1 MSRSSSSRASPGR
14 LVALALLGALVLTA
28 LVLAVEI
35 VLAVN
40 AEYLPTEPAL
50 VIDRRVGA
58 GRQVGAGRLVGPDD
72 DDDGGPPLRLAVLGD
87 STAAGVGAAGVEQS
101 LPVQVAERVA
111 AQQGRPVEVVGLG
124 LSGARMAD
132 VTTRQAEL
140 LEERAFDVVLVV
152 VGSNDATHVTPPWAV
167 EEQATAMLR
176 AVRDASGGAEV
187 VLGGVPEFTTV
198 PALAQ
203 PLRGVVGRYAGVV
216 REGQRRAA
224 AAVDGVRFVDIAAEA
239 SPRFLGVP
247 ESMSSDGFHPSAMGY
262 GFWADALAPV
272 VVEAAR

>member
-1 MSRSSSSRASPGR
+1 VSGSPSSSPTARPAPRGR
-14 LVALALLGALVLTA
+14 VAALALLGALALTA

-50 VIDRRVGA
+50 MIDRRVGPP
-58 GRQVGAGRLVGPDD
+58 GIGS
-72 DDDGGPPLRLAVLGD
+72 PLRLAVLGD
-87 STAAGVGAAGVEQS
+87 STAAGVGAAGIGQS

-111 AQQGRPVEVVGLG
+111 AERGQPVEVVGFG
-124 LSGARMAD
+124 VSGARMAD
-132 VTTRQAEL
+132 VATEQARL
-140 LEERAFDVVLVV
+140 LDERAFDVVLVV
-152 VGSNDATHVTPPWAV
+152 VGSNDATHATPPWDV
-167 EEQATAMLR
+167 EEQAVAVLR
-176 AVRDASGGAEV
+176 AVRQASGAPV

-203 PLRGVVGRYAGVV
+203 PLRWVVGRYAGVV
-216 REGQRRAA
+216 REGQRRAV
-224 AAVDGVRFVDIAAEA
+224 AAVDGASFVDIAAEA

-247 ESMSSDGFHPSAMGY
+247 ESMSSDGFHPSAVGY
-262 GFWADALAPV
+262 GFWADALAPA